1 MDPTRGALVLVAFY
15 CDERQW
21 LGSGCDGDVWP
32 AVDVVQRIA
41 LASPALYFSD
51 LRCLTCLI
59 SHRYRFR
66 LGEYSGLGQRPVT
79 VHELQ
84 RFDRSLWRL
93 GWRTSSGGRL
103 DAEGVEDEA
112 MMESRHEVERRGDGG
127 A

>member
-1 MDPTRGALVLVAFY
+1 MDPTRGALVLVALY

-79 VHELQ
+79 ELFFTSDPPFQTFLRLYTLSFFTILLNCRYILVHL
-84 RFDRSLWRL
+84 SH
-93 GWRTSSGGRL
+93 S
-103 DAEGVEDEA
+103 
-112 MMESRHEVERRGDGG
+112 
-127 A
+127 